1 MPPLAFSIIGDQI
14 KTFHLLLKCEN
25 LDKSIMGV
33 TLLNMYK
40 EHCLMV
46 TCI

>member
-1 MPPLAFSIIGDQI
+1 MPPLAFSIIGDHI
-14 KTFHLLLKCEN
+14 ETFHLLLECEN

-40 EHCLMV
+40 EHCSMV
-46 TCI
+46 MYI